1 LESKKP
7 KTLGCF
13 KKYDA
18 NSDGKLDQEE
28 LAATS
33 ALKKAKDTDG
43 DGMISKQEAIALISG
58 KGL

>member
-28 LAATS
+28 LAATRK
-33 ALKKAKDTDG
+33 LKRAKDT